1 MIKEGEQNVSLQRW
15 ETGDM
20 VCFFPLYRLDG
31 TAQTEKKRGFRT
43 KKEAVKFEMEFIA
56 SVSGDMDMTF
66 ASFIEVYFQDKSGEL
81 KQNSGQK

>member
-31 TAQTEKKRGFRT
+31 TAQTENETRLQNKKG
-43 KKEAVKFEMEFIA
+43 
-56 SVSGDMDMTF
+56 
-66 ASFIEVYFQDKSGEL
+66 SGEV
-81 KQNSGQK
+81 